1 MKNFLKS
8 TTLLLMFVC
17 TGCFSKEQQNEKRID
32 DTVIPV
38 EHEYEE
44 ISEFELTWET
54 MFDVDENNYY
64 VYFYSMT
71 CNHCQE
77 LKNYIIEKAQER
89 GNIYFVKGSSKN
101 QLTNDSNKLIGAE
114 NPGDFYILGYPT
126 LALISNKKCTKNL
139 AGITQ
144 IKTELK

>member
-1 MKNFLKS
+1 
-8 TTLLLMFVC
+8 
-17 TGCFSKEQQNEKRID
+17 
-32 DTVIPV
+32 
-38 EHEYEE
+38 
-44 ISEFELTWET
+44 
-54 MFDVDENNYY
+54 
-64 VYFYSMT
+64 MT

-77 LKNYIIEKAQER
+77 LKKYIIEKAQER
-89 GNIYFVKGSSKN
+89 GDIYFVKGSSKN